1 MARIRVVQGDITE
14 FQGDAIVNAANN
26 YLKLGAGV
34 AGAIL
39 RKGGPS
45 IQEECDRIGKIRVGE
60 AAVTGAGNL
69 PVRYVIHAAVLGDEP
84 ASLETVRKATKSA
97 LEKAVELGLKT
108 VAFPLLGTGVGG
120 LPVEA
125 VARDAGGDQEGPG
138 HPGGHPLR
146 LPRGGRRG
154 HPPGPLGGLFFPGRL
169 AFASARDLGGGGFG
183 LGEVALGQEPEVR
196 LAHLAVPVQVLLERL
211 PFPAPGLGEP

>member
-45 IQEECDRIGKIRVGE
+45 IQEECDRIGKIRVG
-60 AAVTGAGNL
+60 AGAGNL

-125 VARDAGGDQEGPG
+125 VARVMLEEIKKAPDTLEVTLYGYREEDAEAI
-138 HPGGHPLR
+138 
-146 LPRGGRRG
+146 RR
-154 HPPGPLGGLFFPGRL
+154 
-169 AFASARDLGGGGFG
+169 
-183 LGEVALGQEPEVR
+183 AL
-196 LAHLAVPVQVLLERL
+196 
-211 PFPAPGLGEP
+211 

>member
-1 MARIRVVQGDITE
+1 MARIRHVQGDITE

-108 VAFPLLGTGVGG
+108 VAFTSWGAWVGG
-120 LPVEA
+120 LPAEA
-125 VARDAGGDQEGPG
+125 VHRVMFEEIKKAPDTLEVTGVHGTEKSAEAY
-138 HPGGHPLR
+138 
-146 LPRGGRRG
+146 RR
-154 HPPGPLGGLFFPGRL
+154 
-169 AFASARDLGGGGFG
+169 A
-183 LGEVALGQEPEVR
+183 
-196 LAHLAVPVQVLLERL
+196 LLEHHHHHH
-211 PFPAPGLGEP
+211 